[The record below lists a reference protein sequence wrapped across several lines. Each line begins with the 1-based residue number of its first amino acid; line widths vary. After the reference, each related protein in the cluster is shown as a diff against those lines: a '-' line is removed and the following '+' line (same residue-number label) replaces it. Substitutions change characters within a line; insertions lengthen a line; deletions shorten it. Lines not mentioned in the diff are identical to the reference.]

1 MFLLNV
7 LKMFLL
13 MYHVWC
19 FMQHYVA
26 IHLQK
31 HLIHLETSALT
42 LVAQLALVLQPIYG
56 ISGHLL

>member
-1 MFLLNV
+1 
-7 LKMFLL
+7 
-13 MYHVWC
+13 
-19 FMQHYVA
+19 MQHYVA

>member
-1 MFLLNV
+1 
-7 LKMFLL
+7 
-13 MYHVWC
+13 
-19 FMQHYVA
+19 MQHYVA
-26 IHLQK
+26 IYLQK